1 MTRRALLEALRG
13 SAHRSLNDGGGLVVA
28 IAFYVVIVG
37 TLSGLWR
44 VAVHAN
50 GGELAGY
57 SAVALTWYIVTS
69 EAAIVAVNA
78 RHIEDIGADIAQGTV
93 AVELLRPASV
103 LGVRMATE
111 VGRGLPK
118 VAALWGA
125 GAVVATVVA
134 GGPPRPATLF
144 LAGPSLVLAIVANL
158 FAQHAVA
165 SIAFWVRAAGSVW
178 FLYLKAVFI
187 TGGMIIPLELLP
199 DGVQH
204 AAMLMPFR
212 AMAYVPARFAAGYWE
227 PALFLEQVFW
237 IGVLGVVAVAAF
249 GAGERRL
256 QVVGG

>member
-13 SAHRSLNDGGGLVVA
+13 SAHRSLNDGGGLVVS
-28 IAFYVVIVG
+28 ISFYVVIVG

-50 GGELAGY
+50 GGDLAGY

-69 EAAIVAVNA
+69 EAAIVSVNA
-78 RHIEDIGADIAQGTV
+78 RHIEDIGTDIAQGTV

-118 VAALWGA
+118 VAGLWIA

-134 GGPPRPATLF
+134 GGPPRPATLL
-144 LAGPSLVLAIVANL
+144 LAAPSLVLAIIANL

-165 SIAFWVRAAGSVW
+165 AIAFWIRDAGSVW

-187 TGGMIIPLELLP
+187 TGGMIMPLELLP

-212 AMAYVPARFAAGYWE
+212 AMAYVPARLAAGYWE
-227 PALFLEQVFW
+227 PMLFVEQLVW
-237 IGVLGVVAVAAF
+237 ISLLAVVAVAAF

>member
-1 MTRRALLEALRG
+1 MTRRGLVEALRG
-13 SAHRSLNDGGGLVVA
+13 SAHRSLNDGGGLVVSV
-28 IAFYVVIVG
+28 AFYVVIVG

-50 GGELAGY
+50 GEHLAGY
-57 SAVALTWYIVTS
+57 SAVALTWYIITS
-69 EAAIVAVNA
+69 EAAIVSVNA

-93 AVELLRPASV
+93 AVEMLRPASV

-118 VAALWGA
+118 VAALWAA
-125 GAVVATVVA
+125 GAIVATVVA
-134 GGPPRPATLF
+134 GGPPRPATL
-144 LAGPSLVLAIVANL
+144 LLTAPALVLAIIANL
-158 FAQHAVA
+158 LAQHAVA
-165 SIAFWVRAAGSVW
+165 AIAFWIRDAGSVW

-212 AMAYVPARFAAGYWE
+212 TMAYVPARLAAGYWE
-227 PALFLEQVFW
+227 PMLFVEQLIW
-237 IGVLGVVAVAAF
+237 IGILAVVAVAAF

>member
-1 MTRRALLEALRG
+1 MTRRALVEALRG
-13 SAHRSLNDGGGLVVA
+13 SAHRSLADGGGMVVS

-50 GGELAGY
+50 GGDLAGY

-78 RHIEDIGADIAQGTV
+78 RHIEDIGTDIAQGTV

-125 GAVVATVVA
+125 GAVVAMVVA
-134 GGPPRPATLF
+134 GGPPRPATLP
-144 LAGPSLVLAIVANL
+144 LVAPSLLLAITANL

-165 SIAFWVRAAGSVW
+165 AIAFWIRDAGSVW

-187 TGGMIIPLELLP
+187 AGGMIIPLELLP

-212 AMAYVPARFAAGYWE
+212 AMAYAPARLAAGYWE
-227 PALFLEQVFW
+227 PMLFVEQLVW
-237 IGVLGVVAVAAF
+237 IGVLALVAVAAF

>member
-1 MTRRALLEALRG
+1 MTRRALIEALRG

-50 GGELAGY
+50 GGQLAGY

-69 EAAIVAVNA
+69 EAAIVSVNA

-134 GGPPRPATLF
+134 GGPPRPACLLLT
-144 LAGPSLVLAIVANL
+144 APSLVLAITANL
-158 FAQHAVA
+158 FAQHAVGA
-165 SIAFWVRAAGSVW
+165 IAFWIRDAGSVW

-212 AMAYVPARFAAGYWE
+212 AMAYAPARLAAGYWE
-227 PALFLEQVFW
+227 PMLFVEQLVW
-237 IGVLGVVAVAAF
+237 IGILAVAAAAAF
-249 GAGERRL
+249 SAGERRL